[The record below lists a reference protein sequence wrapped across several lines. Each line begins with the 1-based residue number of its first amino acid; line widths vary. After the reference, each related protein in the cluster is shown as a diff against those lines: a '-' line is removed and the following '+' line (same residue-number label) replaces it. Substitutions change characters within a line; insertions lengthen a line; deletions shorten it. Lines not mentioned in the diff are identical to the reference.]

1 MKSYIKAIIIFNK
14 NGEKR
19 VVPLEQGVN
28 IITGESKTGKSALVE
43 IIDYCLCSTRCTIP
57 KGKITDFSYLYTLV
71 MAIDDN
77 TYVIA
82 RYNWDD
88 GSKMHFSKEAKGFEP
103 ENLELSYFVEKPAL
117 PYKDVK
123 NEIECAL
130 GLFVT
135 NMATDADQQGK
146 KASLRN
152 MVSYLFQHQNLM
164 ASKFA
169 LFYRFSDFYKRK
181 DVIDQFPVFAGMIS
195 QEYYSDLIQLNTLK
209 AQLKQK
215 YKKQKANEKSTA
227 YIKENLSPLLTDY
240 FALLEQDFDGKISVQ
255 KMLKIA
261 SDLPEFDDTQLFGE
275 NKIAERYSELNAVLE
290 NLRNEEREILL
301 KIKNIDNAFDTG
313 SSFTQMLKDLKQQT
327 SIAEIETDE
336 YTCPLCGHECKEIA
350 ENDSKLIEATEW
362 LDNELRITEKYTSDF
377 SEDVRKLKE
386 AHSKIDEKIR
396 DVWKQI
402 KTIEEKF
409 ISSKALVSKREKVNY
424 AKARIALYAE
434 MSSSGI
440 FETVDGDIEELKEKI
455 ARLEE
460 KIKGFDVD
468 KKMSKAESF
477 LSNNMNRLSL
487 TLDFEEEYR
496 PIDLNFGL
504 TDGSFDIYQHQK
516 SNENIH
522 LYEMGS
528 GANWVSCHIAL
539 FLSFLRFFATQDN
552 SPMPYE
558 TANYGDIKTIQ
569 PLDELKNEIDERQM
583 TAKKKFSDLSLS
595 NDYCAVQAQEDDFDI
610 VDGSLCTWG
619 IERCYIDLK
628 GNVTTCCYN
637 TRKYMGNLYEESFE
651 EIWNG
656 KNYVR
661 FREMMR
667 AGFLPSWCQ
676 ECNWIKNQKY

>member
-362 LDNELRITEKYTSDF
+362 LDNELRIHHREGVDLLPSNIELSGF
-377 SEDVRKLKE
+377 EVRLINAMSRERVLKTYVNEVKKNYDYVLIDCMPSLGMITINALAAVDSVIIPTQPHYLSAKGLELLLRSVSMVKRQINPKLRIDGILMTMVMPRTNISKE
-386 AHSKIDEKIR
+386 ITA
-396 DVWKQI
+396 
-402 KTIEEKF
+402 
-409 ISSKALVSKREKVNY
+409 
-424 AKARIALYAE
+424 
-434 MSSSGI
+434 
-440 FETVDGDIEELKEKI
+440 TVKSAYGK
-455 ARLEE
+455 
-460 KIKGFDVD
+460 KIKVFDTEIPHSIRAVEATAEGKSIFAYD
-468 KKMSKAESF
+468 KSGKVAAAYEQLGKEVAEIGEKQR
-477 LSNNMNRLSL
+477 NQNRA
-487 TLDFEEEYR
+487 DR
-496 PIDLNFGL
+496 I
-504 TDGSFDIYQHQK
+504 
-516 SNENIH
+516 
-522 LYEMGS
+522 
-528 GANWVSCHIAL
+528 
-539 FLSFLRFFATQDN
+539 R
-552 SPMPYE
+552 
-558 TANYGDIKTIQ
+558 
-569 PLDELKNEIDERQM
+569 
-583 TAKKKFSDLSLS
+583 
-595 NDYCAVQAQEDDFDI
+595 
-610 VDGSLCTWG
+610 
-619 IERCYIDLK
+619 
-628 GNVTTCCYN
+628 
-637 TRKYMGNLYEESFE
+637 
-651 EIWNG
+651 
-656 KNYVR
+656 
-661 FREMMR
+661 
-667 AGFLPSWCQ
+667 
-676 ECNWIKNQKY
+676 

>member
-1 MKSYIKAIIIFNK
+1 MKSYIKSIIIFNK

-57 KGKITDFSYLYTLV
+57 KGIITDFSHLYTLV
-71 MAIDDN
+71 MAIGDN

-88 GSKMHFSKEAKGFEP
+88 GGKMHFSKEAKDFEP
-103 ENLELSYFVEKPAL
+103 KNLELSYFDKKPTL
-117 PYKDVK
+117 SYKNAKD
-123 NEIECAL
+123 EIECAL

-135 NMATDADQQGK
+135 NMVTDDDKQSK

-181 DVIDQFPVFAGMIS
+181 DVIDQFPVFAGMIG

-215 YKKQKANEKSTA
+215 YKKQRANEKSSA

-240 FALLEQDFDGKISVQ
+240 FALLEQNFDDKISVH

-261 SDLPEFDDTQLFGE
+261 SDLPEFDDAQLFGE
-275 NKIAERYSELNAVLE
+275 NKITERYSELNAELE

-301 KIKNIDNAFDTG
+301 KIKNIDNVSDTG
-313 SSFTQMLKDLKQQT
+313 SSFTKMLKDLKQQT
-327 SIAEIETDE
+327 SAAEIETDR
-336 YTCPLCGHECKEIA
+336 YTCPLCGHECQEIT

-362 LDNELRITEKYTSDF
+362 LDNELKITEKYTADF
-377 SEDVRKLKE
+377 SEDVRILKE
-386 AHSKIDEKIR
+386 AHSKIEEKIR
-396 DVWKQI
+396 YVWRQI

-409 ISSKALVSKREKVNY
+409 ISSKDLISKREKINY
-424 AKARIALYAE
+424 AKAKIALYAE

-460 KIKGFDVD
+460 KIQGFNVD
-468 KKMSKAESF
+468 KKMSKAENF
-477 LSNNMNRLSL
+477 LSDNMNRLSL
-487 TLDFEEEYR
+487 TLDFEEEYK

-504 TDGSFDIYQHQK
+504 RDGSFDVYQHQ
-516 SNENIH
+516 ENNGNIY

-539 FLSFLRFFATQDN
+539 FLSFLRYFASQEN
-552 SPMPYE
+552 SPMPLIMFFDQPSQVYFPQ
-558 TANYGDIKTIQ
+558 GDYKSNNITPTDLMAVNKMYKTIF
-569 PLDELKNEIDERQM
+569 DEINSIGKDTGILPQII
-583 TAKKKFSDLSLS
+583 
-595 NDYCAVQAQEDDFDI
+595 I
-610 VDGSLCTWG
+610 VDHVDGKELECKEEFEG
-619 IERCYIDLK
+619 YI
-628 GNVTTCCYN
+628 
-637 TRKYMGNLYEESFE
+637 R
-651 EIWNG
+651 
-656 KNYVR
+656 
-661 FREMMR
+661 
-667 AGFLPSWCQ
+667 
-676 ECNWIKNQKY
+676 CNWRNHRALI

>member
-1 MKSYIKAIIIFNK
+1 MKSYIKSIIIFNK

-19 VVPLEQGVN
+19 IVPLKQGVN

-57 KGKITDFSYLYTLV
+57 KGKITEFSYLYSLV
-71 MAIDDN
+71 MDIDDN

-82 RYNWDD
+82 RYNWDI
-88 GSKMHFSKEAKGFEP
+88 GGKMHFSREAKDFEP
-103 ENLELSYFVEKPAL
+103 NNLELSYFKEKPAL
-117 PYKDVK
+117 PCKDVQ

-130 GLFVT
+130 GLYVT
-135 NMATDADQQGK
+135 NMATETEQKGK

-181 DVIDQFPVFAGMIS
+181 DVIEQFPVFAGMIS

-209 AQLKQK
+209 ADLKQK

-227 YIKENLSPLLTDY
+227 YIEENLLPLLRDY
-240 FALLEQDFDGKISVQ
+240 FALLEQDFDSKMSLQ
-255 KMLKIA
+255 KMLQIA
-261 SDLPEFDDTQLFGE
+261 SELPEFDDAQLLGE
-275 NKIAERYSELNAVLE
+275 NKITERYSELNSELE

-301 KIKNIDNAFDTG
+301 KIKNIAHASDAG
-313 SSFTQMLKDLKQQT
+313 SSFTEMLRELKQQT
-327 SIAEIETDE
+327 SIAEIETDK
-336 YTCPLCGHECKEIA
+336 YTCPLCGQKCQGIV

-362 LDNELRITEKYTSDF
+362 LDNELQITEKYTADF

-396 DVWKQI
+396 SVWRQI

-409 ISSKALVSKREKVNY
+409 ISSKSLVSKREKVNY
-424 AKARIALYAE
+424 AKARIALYVE

-440 FETVDGDIEELKEKI
+440 FETVDGDIKELKEKI
-455 ARLEE
+455 EKLEE

-487 TLDFEEEYR
+487 TLDFEEEYK

-504 TDGSFDIYQHQK
+504 TDGSFDIYQHQA
-516 SNENIH
+516 SNDNIY

-539 FLSFLRFFATQDN
+539 FLSFLHYFAAQEN
-552 SPMPYE
+552 SPMPLVMFFDQPSQVYFPQD
-558 TANYGDIKTIQ
+558 ADKSDITQADLMAVNKMYKTIF
-569 PLDELKNEIDERQM
+569 DEINYIGKDTGILPQIIIVDHVDGDNLECKEE
-583 TAKKKFSDLSLS
+583 F
-595 NDYCAVQAQEDDFDI
+595 NDYI
-610 VDGSLCTWG
+610 
-619 IERCYIDLK
+619 RC
-628 GNVTTCCYN
+628 NW
-637 TRKYMGNLYEESFE
+637 R
-651 EIWNG
+651 NG
-656 KNYVR
+656 K
-661 FREMMR
+661 
-667 AGFLPSWCQ
+667 AL
-676 ECNWIKNQKY
+676 I

>member
-1 MKSYIKAIIIFNK
+1 MKSYIKAIVIFNK

-19 VVPLEQGVN
+19 LVPLEQGVN

-57 KGKITDFSYLYTLV
+57 KGKITEFSYLYSLV
-71 MAIDDN
+71 MDIDDN

-88 GSKMHFSKEAKGFEP
+88 GGKMHFSKEANGFEYN
-103 ENLELSYFVEKPAL
+103 NLELSYFKEKPAL
-117 PYKDVK
+117 PCKDVQ

-130 GLFVT
+130 GLYVT
-135 NMATDADQQGK
+135 NMTTDTEQKVK

-181 DVIDQFPVFAGMIS
+181 DVIEQFPVFAGMIS
-195 QEYYSDLIQLNTLK
+195 QEYYSDLIQLNNLN
-209 AQLKQK
+209 AELKQK

-227 YIKENLSPLLTDY
+227 YIKENLSPLLRDY
-240 FALLEQDFDGKISVQ
+240 FALLEQDFDSKMPVQ

-261 SDLPEFDDTQLFGE
+261 SELPEFDDSQLFGE
-275 NKIAERYSELNAVLE
+275 NKITERYSRLNSELE
-290 NLRNEEREILL
+290 NLRNEEREVLL
-301 KIKNIDNAFDTG
+301 KIKNIDNASDAG
-313 SSFTQMLKDLKQQT
+313 SSFTEMLKDLKQQT
-327 SIAEIETDE
+327 SIAEIETDK
-336 YTCPLCGHECKEIA
+336 YTCPLCGHECQEIA

-362 LDNELRITEKYTSDF
+362 LDNELQITEKYTADF

-396 DVWKQI
+396 DVWRQI

-424 AKARIALYAE
+424 AKVRIALYAE
-434 MSSSGI
+434 MISSGI
-440 FETVDGDIEELKEKI
+440 FETVDDDIEDLKEKI

-468 KKMSKAESF
+468 KKMLKAESF

-516 SNENIH
+516 SNENIY

-539 FLSFLRFFATQDN
+539 FLSFLHYFAAQEN
-552 SPMPYE
+552 SPMPLVMFFDQPSQVYFPQD
-558 TANYGDIKTIQ
+558 TDKSDITQADLLAVDKMYKTIF
-569 PLDELKNEIDERQM
+569 DEINYIGKDTGRLPQII
-583 TAKKKFSDLSLS
+583 
-595 NDYCAVQAQEDDFDI
+595 I
-610 VDGSLCTWG
+610 VDHVDG
-619 IERCYIDLK
+619 D
-628 GNVTTCCYN
+628 
-637 TRKYMGNLYEESFE
+637 NLECKEEF
-651 EIWNG
+651 N
-656 KNYVR
+656 NYVR
-661 FREMMR
+661 
-667 AGFLPSWCQ
+667 
-676 ECNWIKNQKY
+676 CNWRNGEALI

>member
-1 MKSYIKAIIIFNK
+1 MKSYIKSIIIFDK

-19 VVPLEQGVN
+19 VVPLKQGVN

-43 IIDYCLCSTRCTIP
+43 IIDYCLCSTRCTVP
-57 KGKITDFSYLYTLV
+57 KGKITEFAYLYALV
-71 MAIDDN
+71 MLIGN
-77 TYVIA
+77 STYVIA

-88 GSKMHFSKEAKGFEP
+88 GGKMFFSKESEDFSPA
-103 ENLELSYFVEKPAL
+103 NLEINYFAEKTAL

-130 GLFVT
+130 GLFIT

-215 YKKQKANEKSTA
+215 YKKQKTNEKTTT

-240 FALLEQDFDGKISVQ
+240 FALLEQNFDGSISAQ
-255 KMLKIA
+255 KMLEIA
-261 SDLPEFDDTQLFGE
+261 SNLPEFDNTQLFGE
-275 NKIAERYSELNAVLE
+275 NKIAERYGELNAELE

-301 KIKNIDNAFDTG
+301 KIKNIDNASDTG
-313 SSFTQMLKDLKQQT
+313 NSFSQMLKDLKQQT
-327 SIAEIETDE
+327 SVAGIETDE
-336 YTCPLCGHECKEIA
+336 YTCPLCGHECQEISG
-350 ENDSKLIEATEW
+350 NDSKLIEATNW
-362 LDNELRITEKYTSDF
+362 LDDELKITAKYTADF
-377 SEDVRKLKE
+377 SEDVRKLNE
-386 AHSKIDEKIR
+386 THSKIEEKIR
-396 DVWKQI
+396 DVWRQI
-402 KTIEEKF
+402 KIIEEKF
-409 ISSKALVSKREKVNY
+409 ITSKALVSKREKVNY

-434 MSSSGI
+434 MSNSGI

-477 LSNNMNRLSL
+477 LSDNMNRLSL
-487 TLDFEEEYR
+487 TLDFEDEYR

-516 SNENIH
+516 SNENIR

-539 FLSFLRFFATQDN
+539 FLSFLHYFSAQEN
-552 SPMPYE
+552 SPMPLIMFFDQPSQVYFPQ
-558 TANYGDIKTIQ
+558 GDDKGEIAQADLIAVNKMYKTIF
-569 PLDELKNEIDERQM
+569 DEINFIGKETGTLPQLILVDH
-583 TAKKKFSDLSLS
+583 
-595 NDYCAVQAQEDDFDI
+595 
-610 VDGSLCTWG
+610 VDG
-619 IERCYIDLK
+619 
-628 GNVTTCCYN
+628 N
-637 TRKYMGNLYEESFE
+637 NLECKQEF
-651 EIWNG
+651 G
-656 KNYVR
+656 GYVR
-661 FREMMR
+661 
-667 AGFLPSWCQ
+667 
-676 ECNWIKNQKY
+676 CNWRNGRALI